1 MQSSVKP
8 PLKLNTPLLPALV
21 VLLIILQLV
30 VPYQGWMI
38 LLVGLGGAWLI
49 AYLWARILAR
59 GLRLAREMRFGW
71 MQVGDRLEERFTLTN
86 TGWVPALWVEMID
99 HSTLPDYRVSCAT
112 GVDSMGE
119 NRWLVRGV
127 CTRRGAYTLGP
138 TTLRSGDPFGVYTV
152 TLDYPAATNMMV
164 MPPIVPLPQI
174 QIAPGGRV
182 GEGSRRAHALERT
195 VNAAGAREYHPGDSL
210 SSVHWRISAHHD
222 SLFVRLFDST
232 PTSDWWILLDLD
244 RRVQA
249 GEGQNSTTEHSV
261 ILAASLADR
270 GLRSGRSVGLVAYG
284 EGLTWLPPQGG
295 ETRRWEILRALT
307 LASTG
312 SRSLAELLAQVKPSL
327 KQRSS
332 IIVITPATQGD
343 WIEGI
348 LPLVWRGAVPT
359 VLLLDPVS
367 FGGLAT
373 PLRTW
378 LDGTLALLAEM
389 EIARYLITR
398 DLLDRPESRPS
409 QEGHWDFRVSPRGRA
424 VPIRKPRYMSWK
436 VLA

>member
-1 MQSSVKP
+1 
-8 PLKLNTPLLPALV
+8 
-21 VLLIILQLV
+21 
-30 VPYQGWMI
+30 
-38 LLVGLGGAWLI
+38 
-49 AYLWARILAR
+49 
-59 GLRLAREMRFGW
+59 
-71 MQVGDRLEERFTLTN
+71 
-86 TGWVPALWVEMID
+86 
-99 HSTLPDYRVSCAT
+99 
-112 GVDSMGE
+112 
-119 NRWLVRGV
+119 
-127 CTRRGAYTLGP
+127 
-138 TTLRSGDPFGVYTV
+138 
-152 TLDYPAATNMMV
+152 MV

-424 VPIRKPRYMSWK
+424 VPIRKPRDMSWK